1 VISFILEED
10 DEEINKYIDRSKQ
23 STINK
28 IVSTS
33 SPILQLDQEQQTHLP
48 LQSLTSDSQQKRNNL
63 TPIIKSNRI
72 RQDSS
77 CSSANSITYVQ

>member
-1 VISFILEED
+1 LISSILEED
-10 DEEINKYIDRSKQ
+10 DEEINKYNHRSKQ

-28 IVSTS
+28 NICTS
-33 SPILQLDQEQQTHLP
+33 SPIIELDQEEPHLP
-48 LQSLTSDSQQKRNNL
+48 VQSLTSDSQQKRNNL
-63 TPIIKSNRI
+63 TPIITSNRI